1 MHRLDHP
8 SRSLLLAAWL
18 VLCGSMVATSALAET
33 ISYNFNGIVTQVGS
47 GVSSTFANPSAMYGS
62 MTVDT
67 SDSNSSATTGNYNI
81 QAFQL
86 SFSGGYTASLNSLNG
101 GMVEIKNDFG
111 AGDSADQFMM
121 QVVAPNGAGVGNLR
135 PSFFLF
141 DLEGPSN
148 IFTSDAL
155 PTSVPSV
162 ISFTGQDLFR
172 LQFATAFPVDDLA
185 ISGFLT
191 SLTPAPLPGAVVL
204 FGIGLISLVG
214 LGAVGIRTL
223 RRPQA

>member
-1 MHRLDHP
+1 
-8 SRSLLLAAWL
+8 
-18 VLCGSMVATSALAET
+18 
-33 ISYNFNGIVTQVGS
+33 
-47 GVSSTFANPSAMYGS
+47 

-67 SDSNSSATTGNYNI
+67 SDSNSGATTGNYNI

-101 GMVEIKNDFG
+101 GMVVIKNDFG

-121 QVVAPNGAGVGNLR
+121 QVVAPNGAPAGNLR

-172 LQFATAFPVDDLA
+172 LQFATDRVR
-185 ISGFLT
+185 
-191 SLTPAPLPGAVVL
+191 GA
-204 FGIGLISLVG
+204 GLILHEV
-214 LGAVGIRTL
+214 
-223 RRPQA
+223 

>member
-1 MHRLDHP
+1 M
-8 SRSLLLAAWL
+8 A
-18 VLCGSMVATSALAET
+18 ATSALAET

-47 GVSSTFANPSAMYGS
+47 GVSSAFANPSAMYGS

-101 GMVEIKNDFG
+101 GMVAIKNDFG
-111 AGDSADQFMM
+111 AGNSADQFMM
-121 QVVAPNGAGVGNLR
+121 QVVAPNGAPVGNLQ

-148 IFTSDAL
+148 IFSNDAL
-155 PTSVPSV
+155 PASVPSV
-162 ISFTGQDLFR
+162 LSFTGQDLFR
-172 LQFATAFPVDDLA
+172 LQFATAFPIDDIA

-191 SLTPAPLPGAVVL
+191 SLTPVPLPAAGVL
-204 FGIGLISLVG
+204 FGLGLISLAG
-214 LGAVGIRTL
+214 LGAGRMRNL
-223 RRPQA
+223 RGPQA